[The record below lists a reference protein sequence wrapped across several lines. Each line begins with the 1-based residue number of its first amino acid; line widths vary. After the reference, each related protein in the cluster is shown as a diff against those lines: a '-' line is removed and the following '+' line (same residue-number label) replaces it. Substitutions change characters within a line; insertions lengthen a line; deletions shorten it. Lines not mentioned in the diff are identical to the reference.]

1 MTIFN
6 KNDLRN
12 ALVNMGA
19 DAYSAETDGQID
31 ELYDIVSADGV
42 VVTEIE
48 PDDEDFFDI
57 CERLDLNEKNNPT
70 KVYRAH
76 AHNQESVYFALDED
90 WGFE

>member
-1 MTIFN
+1 MKTFN

-57 CERLDLNEKNNPT
+57 CERLDLNEMNKPT
-70 KVYRAH
+70 KVYRAN
-76 AHNQESVYFALDED
+76 AYNQEPVYFALDED